1 MSLEIAL
8 PFWVLV
14 TAKWLHLIATVVW
27 LGGICIMA
35 VIAWPAVRRHIMDS
49 DQWTALQKRFTP
61 WANASLITLWITGFL
76 QMTGDANYDGFLAL
90 SSLWAQAIF
99 IKHIAVLGMMV
110 FGFYIQWRIHPALGR
125 LTILAQKRPQEA
137 KQEQD
142 ILARQE
148 IRLLR
153 INLVCALAVL
163 FFTAVATAI

>member
-1 MSLEIAL
+1 MNLEIVV

-14 TAKWLHLIATVVW
+14 IAKWPHLISTVIW
-27 LGGICIMA
+27 LGGISMMA

-49 DQWTALQKRFTP
+49 DQWTALQRRFTP
-61 WANASLITLWITGFL
+61 WANASLVILWITGFL
-76 QMTGDANYDGFLAL
+76 QMTGDSNYDGFLAL
-90 SSLWAQAIF
+90 GSLWAQAIL

-110 FGFYIQWRIHPALGR
+110 FGFYIQWRLHPALGR

-142 ILARQE
+142 ALAHQE

-153 INLVCALAVL
+153 INLFCAIAVL